1 MANTLKFGNGEWYGK
16 KDTILAYNDE
26 NSNYKPL
33 PFDFSRASNATV
45 VNKDGL
51 IETVGSGQPRID
63 YKDDSEGALLLEPS
77 RSNILPYSTLAF
89 NGGSSPTGWSV
100 GFQTGTY
107 THEEV
112 TYKGQTAVKHSQIT
126 EGRSYIDCG
135 SLTLQAG
142 VTYTYTLQLD
152 LDNCTLLPNENIVST
167 TGFSTNFIYTFSD
180 VDSNGVLSF
189 QFEPGADITGNFR
202 IGLGVSGNGTAGS
215 VMTFSMPQVEA
226 GSYATSYIPTQG
238 SAVTRLADSCSQTV
252 PDGVIGQTEGTLYTE
267 INITKLLGATTRSI
281 VRLGNAVDL
290 VDFSFLGTL
299 NNSIRAVIR
308 TSANTRF
315 QAVFEI
321 QSVGVYKLAIGYK
334 SNDSVFYVNGVQIN
348 NTINTSF
355 TMPSIEDITYDYST
369 ELNDSV
375 NQTKLYNTRLS
386 NSELQALTT

>member
-1 MANTLKFGNGEWYGK
+1 M
-16 KDTILAYNDE
+16 
-26 NSNYKPL
+26 
-33 PFDFSRASNATV
+33 PFDFSRASSATV

-63 YKDDSEGALLLEPS
+63 YKDDSKGALLLEPS

-126 EGRSYIDCG
+126 EGRSYIDSG

-189 QFEPGADITGNFR
+189 QFEPGADI
-202 IGLGVSGNGTAGS
+202 
-215 VMTFSMPQVEA
+215 QVILE
-226 GSYATSYIPTQG
+226 
-238 SAVTRLADSCSQTV
+238 
-252 PDGVIGQTEGTLYTE
+252 
-267 INITKLLGATTRSI
+267 
-281 VRLGNAVDL
+281 L
-290 VDFSFLGTL
+290 V
-299 NNSIRAVIR
+299 
-308 TSANTRF
+308 
-315 QAVFEI
+315 
-321 QSVGVYKLAIGYK
+321 
-334 SNDSVFYVNGVQIN
+334 
-348 NTINTSF
+348 
-355 TMPSIEDITYDYST
+355 
-369 ELNDSV
+369 
-375 NQTKLYNTRLS
+375 
-386 NSELQALTT
+386 